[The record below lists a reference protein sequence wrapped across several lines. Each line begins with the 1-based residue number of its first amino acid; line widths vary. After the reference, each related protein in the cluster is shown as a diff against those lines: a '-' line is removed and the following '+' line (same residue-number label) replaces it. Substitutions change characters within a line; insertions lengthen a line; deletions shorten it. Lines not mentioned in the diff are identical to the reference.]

1 MAIVVFAEVRKGHI
15 VAAAEALAV
24 FVVCVPRN
32 RRIAEF
38 VSSLRVRGTLILEV
52 AAGGFDAIVE
62 ALALNLPEL
71 LWRRIPAA
79 TIMVLTIALLRVV
92 LGLRLCPEQGGR
104 SQDKNKHWK
113 SETSELHGWIPP
125 CSLCTLA
132 VMVHPDG
139 SVVCKSALSKENGGA
154 VASQV
159 SA

>member
-1 MAIVVFAEVRKGHI
+1 M
-15 VAAAEALAV
+15 
-24 FVVCVPRN
+24 N
-32 RRIAEF
+32 RRMAEF
-38 VSSLRVRGTLILEV
+38 VSPFRVRLMAAFKV
-52 AAGGFDAIVE
+52 VAGGFDAIVE

-104 SQDKNKHWK
+104 SQGKNKRWK

-132 VMVHPDG
+132 EMVHPDG
-139 SVVCKSALSKENGGA
+139 CVVWRREPLQNTLNLSIMQ
-154 VASQV
+154 S
-159 SA
+159 